1 MCHLSQQ
8 SLTHSVSFECFDEIS
23 SACEFM
29 NTYCRSLIYY
39 ELRSETRWKGK
50 KLFRLE
56 MGFAEA
62 PGLFRHQMEV
72 NSVAAISRYHLNF
85 ELPYVHISPASSLFT
100 RAVRGSLENECLPVF
115 LCVFFSRLLSWLS
128 QNVACCSLMD
138 DFPECNV
145 LSHQKYDNWFS
156 LICFF
161 SFCGCFPLMCFSL
174 ALPDCLQDCGA
185 RDMGLYR
192 EQSWGKLPGVPLVQ
206 GGHRGKRQ
214 ALET

>member
-8 SLTHSVSFECFDEIS
+8 SLKHSVSFECFDEIS
-23 SACEFM
+23 PACEFM

-39 ELRSETRWKGK
+39 ELRSETRWKGEK
-50 KLFRLE
+50 WFGLE

-72 NSVAAISRYHLNF
+72 NSVAATSRYHLNF

-100 RAVRGSLENECLPVF
+100 CAVRGSLENECLPVF
-115 LCVFFSRLLSWLS
+115 FFQFFFSVFPRLLSWLS
-128 QNVACCSLMD
+128 QNVACCSIVD

-145 LSHQKYDNWFS
+145 LNHQKYDNWFS

-161 SFCGCFPLMCFSL
+161 HSVALFHLCVSL
-174 ALPDCLQDCGA
+174 LLSQTVFRIVVLGIWD
-185 RDMGLYR
+185 YI
-192 EQSWGKLPGVPLVQ
+192 ENKVEVSSQ
-206 GGHRGKRQ
+206 GSH
-214 ALET
+214 